1 MADPISK
8 TIIVKCDAATAY
20 NLWANF
26 ENFPHFMKYIERVQK
41 LSDGK
46 SRWEMSGPLG
56 AKVEWTAETT
66 RMEPNKRIGWNTKD
80 NASTVTTS
88 GEVLFTPLA
97 DFQTEIT
104 VTLKYDPPAGALGE
118 AVAKIF
124 ANPGARLD
132 EDLKNF
138 KNYVEGR
145 PTTGQTA

>member
-1 MADPISK
+1 MADPITKSIK
-8 TIIVKCDAATAY
+8 VKSDVATAY

-26 ENFPHFMKYIERVQK
+26 ENFPHFMKYIERVTK
-41 LSDGK
+41 LGPDT

-56 AKVEWTAETT
+56 KKVEWTAETT
-66 RMEPNKRIGWNTKD
+66 RMEPNRRIGWNTKD

-88 GEVLFTPLA
+88 GEVIFTPMD
-97 DFQTEIT
+97 DFQTDVT

-124 ANPGARLD
+124 SNPEARLE
-132 EDLKNF
+132 EDLRNF

-145 PTTGQTA
+145 PTSGQIA

>member
-8 TIIVKCDAATAY
+8 TIIVKADTATAY

-26 ENFPHFMKYIERVQK
+26 ENFPHFMKYIERVEK
-41 LSDGK
+41 LGAGK

-56 AKVEWTAETT
+56 AKVEWIAETT
-66 RMEPNKRIGWNTKD
+66 RMEPNRRIGWNTKD

-88 GEVLFTPLA
+88 GEVLFTDLGNY
-97 DFQTEIT
+97 QTEIS
-104 VTLKYDPPAGALGE
+104 VTLKYEPPAGAIGE

-124 ANPGARLD
+124 SNPEARLE

-145 PTTGQTA
+145 RTTGQTS

>member
-1 MADPISK
+1 MADPITKSI
-8 TIIVKCDAATAY
+8 TVKADVATAY

-26 ENFPHFMKYIERVQK
+26 ENFPHFMKYIKSVTK
-41 LSDGK
+41 LGPNM
-46 SRWEMSGPLG
+46 SRWQMEGPLG
-56 AKVEWTAETT
+56 KDVEWTAETT
-66 RMEPNKRIGWNTKD
+66 RMEPNRRIGWNTKD

-88 GEVLFTPLA
+88 GEVVFTPLA

-104 VTLKYDPPAGALGE
+104 VTLKYDPPAGAVGE

-124 ANPGARLD
+124 SNPSGRLD

-145 PTTGQTA
+145 PTSGQNA

>member
-8 TIIVKCDAATAY
+8 TIIVKADAATAY
-20 NLWANF
+20 NMWANF

-41 LSDGK
+41 LGPNK

-56 AKVEWTAETT
+56 SKVEWTAETT
-66 RMEPNKRIGWNTKD
+66 RMEPNTRIGWNTKD

-104 VTLKYDPPAGALGE
+104 VTLKYDPPAGAIGE

-124 ANPGARLD
+124 SNPEARLE

>member
-8 TIIVKCDAATAY
+8 TIVVKADAATAY

-26 ENFPHFMKYIERVQK
+26 ENFPHFMKYIDSVQR
-41 LSDGK
+41 LGDGK

-66 RMEPNKRIGWNTKD
+66 KMEPNKRIAWNTKD

-88 GEVLFTPLA
+88 GEVVFTPLA
-97 DFQTEIT
+97 EFQTEIT
-104 VTLKYDPPAGALGE
+104 VTLKYDPPAGAIGE

-124 ANPGARLD
+124 SNPEARLT
-132 EDLKNF
+132 EDLANF
-138 KNYVEGR
+138 KKYVEGR

>member
-8 TIIVKCDAATAY
+8 TIIVKADAATAY
-20 NLWANF
+20 NMWANF
-26 ENFPHFMKYIERVQK
+26 ENFPHFMKYIERVEK
-41 LSDGK
+41 LGADK
-46 SRWEMSGPLG
+46 SRWEISGPLG
-56 AKVEWTAETT
+56 TKVEWIAETT
-66 RMEPNKRIGWNTKD
+66 RTEPNRRIAWNTKD

-88 GEVLFTPLA
+88 GEVVFTPLA

-124 ANPGARLD
+124 ANPGARLE

-145 PTTGQTA
+145 PTTG

>member
-8 TIIVKCDAATAY
+8 TIIVKADAATAY

-26 ENFPHFMKYIERVQK
+26 ENFPHFMKYIERVDK
-41 LSDGK
+41 MGAGK

-56 AKVEWTAETT
+56 AKVEWIAETT
-66 RMEPNKRIGWNTKD
+66 RMEPNRRIGWNTKD

-88 GEVLFTPLA
+88 GEVIFTELGNY
-97 DFQTEIT
+97 QTEIT

-124 ANPGARLD
+124 SNPEARLE

-145 PTTGQTA
+145 PTTGQAA

>member
-1 MADPISK
+1 MADPITK
-8 TIIVKCDAATAY
+8 TIIVKSDAATAY

-26 ENFPHFMKYIERVQK
+26 ENFPNFMKYIERVTK
-41 LSDGK
+41 LGPDM

-56 AKVEWTAETT
+56 KNVEWTAETT
-66 RMEPNKRIGWNTKD
+66 RMEPNRRIGWNTKD

-88 GEVLFTPLA
+88 GEGVFTPLA
-97 DFQTEIT
+97 DFQTEVT
-104 VTLKYDPPAGALGE
+104 VTLKYEPPAGALGE

-124 ANPGARLD
+124 SNPEARLE

-145 PTTGQTA
+145 RTSGQNA